1 MSLVRIHCYGCA
13 NTVSVTE
20 ADMSHDLARA
30 AWAVAHGET
39 FCPSCA
45 SARGLSPAA
54 EPAALAAD
62 GSGSVAG
69 AAPAAA
75 VGATQSLEPFSVSA
89 ALRERRG
96 TRALRLLRAS
106 FSVLREDP
114 ELLVFPA
121 VALVLTLALG
131 AISVVLSLAGS
142 GPAGAAGSGA
152 ATGTRSGGDV
162 VFIASIIVAYP
173 ITFVSLYCGVAL
185 AAVLA
190 GRLDGRPLTLADGW
204 MAARERVAII
214 AAWTL
219 LACTVGVVL
228 RVIERYVPLGA
239 RILVAI
245 VGLAWS
251 LATMFAVPVLAY
263 ENLGPRETLRRS
275 RAIFTQ
281 RWGTQLG
288 GIVGISVAS
297 VFMYLPAVVLVV
309 VGVSLASPA
318 GVALIVLGS
327 IGFLGAIA
335 VQIALDQIFRVFV
348 YRNAVGLDTSAGPF
362 AQSDLQAPFA
372 RRRGR

>member
-13 NTVSVTE
+13 STVSVTE

-30 AWAVAHGET
+30 AWAVSRGET

-45 SARGLSPAA
+45 GARGLSPAA
-54 EPAALAAD
+54 EPPAAD
-62 GSGSVAG
+62 GTAREGG
-69 AAPAAA
+69 AAPAATA
-75 VGATQSLEPFSVSA
+75 AGAAALEPFAVSP

-106 FSVLREDP
+106 FSVLRDDP
-114 ELLVFPA
+114 ELLAFPA
-121 VALVLTLALG
+121 VALLLTLALG
-131 AISVVLSLAGS
+131 AISVVLSVAGS
-142 GPAGAAGSGA
+142 GTTTAAGTGA
-152 ATGTRSGGDV
+152 GTHSSGDV
-162 VFIASIIVAYP
+162 IFIASIVVAYP

-204 MAARERVAII
+204 MAARERAGII

-219 LACTVGVVL
+219 FACTVGVVL

-239 RILVAI
+239 RILVVI

-297 VFMYLPAVVLVV
+297 VFMYLPAIVLVV
-309 VGVSLASPA
+309 VGVSLASPV

-327 IGFLGAIA
+327 VGFLGAIA
-335 VQIALDQIFRVFV
+335 VQMALDQIFRVFV
-348 YRNAVGLDTSAGPF
+348 YRNAVGLDTSGGPF